1 MMLIC
6 SKCGHKQPM
15 TEEDI
20 AFFHPR
26 FFCLACGDK
35 LSFETTEAALAG
47 LRKSNDRSRTLAAPD
62 LQGLPPAD
70 QLRKIAKREGAS
82 ADGGG

>member
-1 MMLIC
+1 MLTC
-6 SKCGHKQPM
+6 SKCGRRQPM
-15 TEEDI
+15 TDDDV

-26 FFCLACGDK
+26 FFCLACGEK
-35 LSFETTEAALAG
+35 LAFDTNEATLAG
-47 LRKSNDRSRTLAAPD
+47 LRKSNDRSRTLASAD

-70 QLRKIAKREGAS
+70 QVRKIAKREGAS